1 MPIRS
6 YKDLIAWQKAI
17 ELTTAIYATTQ
28 KFPKEEMFGLTS
40 QLRRAAVSVPSN
52 IAEGQA
58 RNSSR
63 EFGHFLTIALGSLNE
78 AETQLLI
85 AQKLGY
91 LAPETVAILLKDAS
105 EVGKIIQGL
114 AASLK
119 RTDC

>member
-91 LAPETVAILLKDAS
+91 LTPETVAILLKDAS

-119 RTDC
+119 N